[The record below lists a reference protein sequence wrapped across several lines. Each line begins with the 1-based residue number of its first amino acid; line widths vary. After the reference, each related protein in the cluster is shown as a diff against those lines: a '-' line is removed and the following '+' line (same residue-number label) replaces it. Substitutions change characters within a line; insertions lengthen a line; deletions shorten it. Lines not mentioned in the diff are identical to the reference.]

1 MNKDGNP
8 ATLVAAHPGN
18 LNAAKHGVYSERM
31 IQPRAAEIFA
41 ELTDSFQF
49 SPTERL
55 AVREVAYSTAVLE
68 AIDRD
73 LDERGVVD
81 RRGEPRALLSYRSRV
96 SRQLQRWM
104 ADIAPTIERQ
114 SEGGR
119 VDLGRDDYI
128 RELKRIAV
136 GRDKTASAHD
146 RVAAMKELLKLDAPS
161 NREPAVSIIRIIRE
175 DDGTKQIVD
184 ASDVLSDEASDA
196 ASHGRSSL
204 AGRDARD
211 GE

>member
-1 MNKDGNP
+1 
-8 ATLVAAHPGN
+8 
-18 LNAAKHGVYSERM
+18 M